1 VARLCLP
8 DSAVRGVDIKGA
20 QLGTTTS
27 YTAGRDGTVTVTNL
41 QHERALRELGAF
53 PANLGG
59 RPRGGW
65 RCPDCGF
72 AAFIRTCSRCGGAC
86 EREH

>member
-1 VARLCLP
+1 MARLCLP
-8 DSAVRGVDIKGA
+8 DGAVRGVDVQGA
-20 QLGTTTS
+20 ITGATAT
-27 YTAGRDGTVTVTNL
+27 YNAGRDGTVTVTNP

-59 RPRGGW
+59 RPRGGY

-72 AAFIRTCSRCGGAC
+72 GAYLLRCSRCGGTC
-86 EREH
+86 EKEN